1 MTKEDFINKLRHT
14 ELTRKEMSEIL
25 AVSEATISLLLSGNQ
40 EPTKQHKRILELYLG
55 ERKPFSNPKIEAVAK
70 IMEELDP
77 AAQED
82 ILRIA
87 EKEKRLAEIKEEEP
101 ERKAA

>member
-70 IMEELDP
+70 IMEELDT

-87 EKEKRLAEIKEEEP
+87 EKEKRLAELTGEEP

>member
-1 MTKEDFINKLRHT
+1 MSKNDFINRLKNT
-14 ELTRKEMSEIL
+14 ELTRKEMAEIL

-55 ERKPFSNPKIEAVAK
+55 ERKPFSNPKIEAVAQ
-70 IMEELDP
+70 IMEDLDP

-87 EKEKRLAEIKEEEP
+87 EKEKRLAEIKEEP